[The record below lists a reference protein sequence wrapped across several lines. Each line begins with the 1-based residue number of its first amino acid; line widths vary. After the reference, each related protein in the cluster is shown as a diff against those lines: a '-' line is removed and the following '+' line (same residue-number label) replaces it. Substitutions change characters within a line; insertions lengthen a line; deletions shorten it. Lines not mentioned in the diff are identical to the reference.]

1 MFNNLLDSLN
11 FIIQQTQN
19 NAPVLAQLMAVLWGV
34 FIINKLF
41 LHNALLNLGIRPRR
55 LSGLIGIFAT
65 PFLHANFNHL
75 FYNSIPLLVFS
86 NFILIHGIPFF
97 IEVTLLITIISGLLT
112 WALAKPGIHIGAS
125 GVITGYW
132 GLLVMD
138 IYQQG
143 SILAI
148 LLGGFCLYFFAG
160 IILGIFPGERG
171 VSWQGHLFGLIAGIL
186 TSYLLTINIADA

>member
-1 MFNNLLDSLN
+1 MFDNLLDSLN

-19 NAPVLAQLMAVLWGV
+19 NAPILAQLMAILWSV
-34 FIINKLF
+34 FLINKLF
-41 LHNALLNLGIRPRR
+41 LHDALLNLGIRPRR

-86 NFILIHGIPFF
+86 DFILIHGFHFF
-97 IEVTLLITIISGLLT
+97 IEVTLIITLISGLLT

-132 GLLVMD
+132 GLLVMG

-143 SILAI
+143 SVMAL

-186 TSYLLTINIADA
+186 TSYLLTINIATA

>member
-1 MFNNLLDSLN
+1 MFDNLLDSLN

-65 PFLHANFNHL
+65 PFLHAHFNHL

-86 NFILIHGIPFF
+86 NFILIHGILFF

-186 TSYLLTINIADA
+186 TSYLLTINIAAA

>member
-1 MFNNLLDSLN
+1 MFNNLLDSLD

-19 NAPVLAQLMAVLWGV
+19 NALILARLMAVLWGV
-34 FIINKLF
+34 FIFNKLF

-55 LSGLIGIFAT
+55 FSGLIGIFAT

-86 NFILIHGIPFF
+86 DFILIHGLHFF
-97 IEVTLLITIISGLLT
+97 IAVTLLITIISGLLT
-112 WALAKPGIHIGAS
+112 WAFAKPGIHIGAS
-125 GVITGYW
+125 GVITGFW

-186 TSYLLTINIADA
+186 TSYLLTINIPTA